1 MALWCIKGGRQGEQ
15 EQRFL
20 DHNVVGTGWNQIE
33 DLTQFPTREALEGH
47 YKSVYPDAE
56 KGRTSN
62 HVGQIWAFGNRIEV
76 GDLVAVPLKTQA
88 AIAIGKIVS
97 DYQYRTDLGSD
108 LLHTRP
114 VEWVK
119 TDIPRTNIDQD
130 LLYSF
135 GAFMTVCQ
143 VKRNNAEN
151 RIRALLEGK
160 PAPLSVVEEGE
171 EEPETPNVE
180 QVGRDQILEHISRKF
195 RGHELARLVEALL
208 QAQGM
213 FTRRSDPGPDG
224 GVDILAASGPMGFES
239 PKMCVQVKSSDSPAD
254 VNVFRSLVGTMESFR
269 ADQGLLVCWGGFK
282 RSVWQE
288 AGQAFFRVRLWDQ
301 GDLLN
306 GLLQHY
312 DKLPESLQAELPLKR
327 VWALALEDEGE

>member
-20 DHNVVGTGWNQIE
+20 DHNVVGIGWNQIE
-33 DLTQFPTREALEGH
+33 DLTQFPTREALEEH

-56 KGRTSN
+56 KGRISS

-88 AIAIGKIVS
+88 AIAIGKIAS
-97 DYQYRTDLGSD
+97 EYQYRTDLGND
-108 LLHTRP
+108 LLHTRQ

-151 RIRALLEGK
+151 RIRTFIGEQ
-160 PAPLSVVEEGE
+160 PTAPTTDEDEV
-171 EEPETPNVE
+171 PDTPDVE

-224 GVDILAASGPMGFES
+224 GVDILAASGHMGFES
-239 PKMCVQVKSSDSPAD
+239 PKLCVQVKSSDSPAD

-269 ADQGLLVCWGGFK
+269 ADQGLLVCWGGF
-282 RSVWQE
+282 
-288 AGQAFFRVRLWDQ
+288 
-301 GDLLN
+301 
-306 GLLQHY
+306 
-312 DKLPESLQAELPLKR
+312 
-327 VWALALEDEGE
+327 

>member
-1 MALWCIKGGRQGEQ
+1 MALWCIKGGRQGEK

-20 DHNVVGTGWNQIE
+20 DNNVVGVGWEAIN
-33 DLTQFPTREALEGH
+33 DLAQFPTREGLEEH

-56 KGRTSN
+56 KGRISN
-62 HVGQIWAFGNRIEV
+62 HVGQIWAFGNRVVV

-88 AIAIGKIVS
+88 AVAIGKIAS
-97 DYQYRTDLGSD
+97 EYQYRTDLGSD
-108 LLHTRP
+108 LLHTRQ
-114 VEWVK
+114 VDWVK
-119 TDIPRTNIDQD
+119 TDIPRASIDQD

-143 VKRNNAEN
+143 VRRNKAEN
-151 RIRALLEGK
+151 RILSLIEGK
-160 PAPLSVVEEGE
+160 PPPPPDDVGE
-171 EEPETPNVE
+171 EDGPINVE

-195 RGHELARLVEALL
+195 RGHDLARLVEALL

-312 DKLPESLQAELPLKR
+312 DKLPEGLQAELPLKR